1 MMIITRLFHSY
12 VTQLHR
18 FLAERDEK
26 DLKDRPLK
34 GPGGREFKGLKDI
47 FTDDTKSK
55 CIPYNYGSIY
65 KTKDFHGLLFV
76 NC

>member
-1 MMIITRLFHSY
+1 MSCKVY
-12 VTQLHR
+12 Y
-18 FLAERDEK
+18 FLVERDEK

-55 CIPYNYGSIY
+55 CILYNFSITSY
-65 KTKDFHGLLFV
+65 SLVFKLSGYCFIIELPF
-76 NC
+76 